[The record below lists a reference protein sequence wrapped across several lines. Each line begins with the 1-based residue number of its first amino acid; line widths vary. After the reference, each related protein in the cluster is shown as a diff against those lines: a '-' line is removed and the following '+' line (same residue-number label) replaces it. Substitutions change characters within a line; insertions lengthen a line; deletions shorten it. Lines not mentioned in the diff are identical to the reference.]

1 MKFAHSVLAATGL
14 VVIAALVVWAVVGSW
29 RALLIVVATGAVGGL
44 LTRFAVSRDRR
55 ERLLDRLSR

>member
-1 MKFAHSVLAATGL
+1 MRFAHSVLAATGL
-14 VVIAALVVWAVVGSW
+14 VVIAALVVCAVVGSW
-29 RALLIVVATGAVGGL
+29 RALLIVVAIAAVGGL